1 MIGIRKKDLLRIQGI
16 KGAGLHCRL
25 FSGQTRNRKIYAKPP
40 ANATLFY
47 LTFRGGWFILM
58 SLKL

>member
-40 ANATLFY
+40 ANATLF
-47 LTFRGGWFILM
+47 
-58 SLKL
+58 